1 MSHASGEAPR
11 GKLVT
16 LSRHILDMERMHP
29 SATGEFSALLTQI
42 GLAAKL
48 IHRQVQRAGIVDIR
62 GSFASTNATGDIQQ
76 KLDVF
81 AHQTM
86 WEMLDH
92 TGQLCAVASEES
104 EGILPV
110 PDNFPMGKYVVNFD
124 PLDGSSNID
133 IGLSIGTIFSIL
145 PRVMDDGPPTEEDCL
160 QPGRNQVSAGYI
172 MYGSSTVL
180 VYSTG
185 HGVHEFVY
193 DPTLGEFLMTNDNVR
208 MPVKGRIYAVNE
220 GNALGWDEG
229 VRRYIDWCKQD
240 DTLTGRP
247 YSHRY
252 VGTMVADF
260 HRTLIKG
267 GIFLYPGDRRNPQ
280 GKLRYL
286 YEAAP
291 MAFLAEQAG
300 GAATD
305 GTTRI
310 LDLQPTA
317 LHMRTPLF
325 IGSVEDVAMA
335 QRFLQGSA

>member
-1 MSHASGEAPR
+1 MILEEPSSA
-11 GKLVT
+11 KLVT

-29 SATGEFSALLTQI
+29 SATGEFSALLSQI

-48 IHRQVQRAGIVDIR
+48 IYREVSRAGIVNIR
-62 GSFASTNATGDIQQ
+62 GALSDVNATGDTQQ

-110 PDNFPMGKYVVNFD
+110 PPNYPMGKYVVNFD

-133 IGLSIGTIFSIL
+133 TGVSIGTIFSIL

-160 QPGRNQVSAGYI
+160 QPGANQVCAGYV

-193 DPTLGEFLMTNDNVR
+193 DPTLGEFLMVNDNVR

-220 GNALGWDEG
+220 GNALGWDDG
-229 VRRYIDWCKQD
+229 VRRYVDWCKQED
-240 DTLTGRP
+240 KSTDRP
-247 YSHRY
+247 YAHRY

-260 HRTLIKG
+260 HRTLMKG
-267 GIFLYPGDRRNPQ
+267 GIFMYPADHKNPS

-300 GAATD
+300 GAATN
-305 GTTRI
+305 GYQRI
-310 LDLQPTA
+310 LELQPTA

-325 IGSVEDVAMA
+325 IGSVEDVALA
-335 QRFLQGSA
+335 ERFVQGKA